1 MKRIIGSIL
10 LFLWGCSCLLAQ
22 HRQLS
27 PVVNVKGV
35 FSKDYEEVKKGTP
48 FVLQRVVKLKKAL
61 EPQTSRTQ
69 AVLIINGIQLG
80 LPVDKIN
87 VVKFQPEDKN
97 SFWQSKQLSNGLISY
112 YEKKGYQEELRREQS
127 QEANEYLRELEQSQ
141 LFYEDAAIE
150 DYLQCLLLSI
160 APEQMAVAR
169 EVLPQ
174 VRVLKSSSP
183 DMFMLSNNTL
193 LVSTGMLATLD
204 SEDELYAML
213 SREVAHYVLD
223 HAIITVN
230 KNVAR
235 ARRAEFWGA
244 VLDGLAAATEEILYE
259 RYDYYVPGLVF
270 AANDVVQ
277 ALVNESI
284 INRMGLDYSVR
295 QEEEA
300 DKVAMQFMEL
310 MGKDS
315 RALVSALAKINA
327 YYEPTEREKLP
338 QYASLP
344 KRLEQMGEVKP
355 LEEDRIYLK
364 KTSGVVS
371 YEAVQQDYNKDYK
384 ESRRIATKNIENV
397 MACSDDYLMVAR
409 SIMKLSNTPESNE
422 ECLTYLEKADET
434 SKTENLNICKMKILL
449 LLRQDKQMD
458 AMDLLHRYQ
467 DLLNAMFQ
475 QPHSEEDARWISAEH
490 SWADKLLE
498 RICIL

>member
-1 MKRIIGSIL
+1 M
-10 LFLWGCSCLLAQ
+10 
-22 HRQLS
+22 
-27 PVVNVKGV
+27 
-35 FSKDYEEVKKGTP
+35 
-48 FVLQRVVKLKKAL
+48 LQRVVKVKKTSK
-61 EPQTSRTQ
+61 TSRTQ
-69 AVLIINGIQLG
+69 AVLIVDGVQLG
-80 LPVDKIN
+80 LPVDNID
-87 VVKFQPEDKN
+87 VVRFQPEDKN

-284 INRMGLDYSVR
+284 INRMGLDYSAR
-295 QEEEA
+295 QEGEA

-315 RALVSALAKINA
+315 RALVSALAKIYA
-327 YYEPTEREKLP
+327 YYAPMEREKLP
-338 QYASLP
+338 QYASLSD
-344 KRLEQMGEVKP
+344 RLERMGEVKP

-371 YEAVQQDYNKDYK
+371 YEAAQQDYNKDYK
-384 ESRRIATKNIENV
+384 ESRRIATKNIENG

-449 LLRQDKQMD
+449 LLRQNKQMD

-475 QPHSEEDARWISAEH
+475 QPHSEEDARWISAEY

-498 RICIL
+498 RICII

>member
-1 MKRIIGSIL
+1 MKRIVCSIL
-10 LFLWGCSCLLAQ
+10 WFLWGCSCLLAQ
-22 HRQLS
+22 NRQLS
-27 PVVNVKGV
+27 PEVNVKGV
-35 FSKDYEEVKKGTP
+35 FRKDYEEVKKGTP
-48 FVLQRVVKLKKAL
+48 FVLQRVVKVKKTSK
-61 EPQTSRTQ
+61 TSRTQ
-69 AVLIINGIQLG
+69 AVLVVDGIQLG
-80 LPVDKIN
+80 LPVDNID
-87 VVKFQPEDKN
+87 VVRFQPEDKN

-284 INRMGLDYSVR
+284 INRMGLDYSAR

-300 DKVAMQFMEL
+300 DKVAMQYMEL

-315 RALVSALAKINA
+315 RALASALAKINA
-327 YYEPTEREKLP
+327 YYAPMEREKLP

-344 KRLEQMGEVKP
+344 DRLERMGEVKP

-371 YEAVQQDYNKDYK
+371 YEAAQQDYNKDYK
-384 ESRRIATKNIENV
+384 ESRRIATKNIENK

-449 LLRQDKQMD
+449 LLRQNKQMD

-475 QPHSEEDARWISAEH
+475 QPHSEEDARWISAEY

-498 RICIL
+498 RICII